1 MAVTERDIPAIEIPD
16 ELPPEVEA
24 FLDIDN
30 AAETVSPP
38 PAAQVMPIVPR
49 IARRRRTLA
58 ERRARVQAQFNAE
71 MERLVYWREQQFS
84 RIDKEATRCDL
95 ILEAHH
101 AWTLEGDPKAKTL
114 QLPYGVTCRV
124 RAQQPEWLRDEDA
137 LLGWALES
145 APQFVEHRPRL
156 KWADM
161 KKAAHPTPAGGA
173 ILPET
178 GEVLPTVQIVKRAS
192 KYTVEVELDG

>member
-1 MAVTERDIPAIEIPD
+1 MAVPEQEIPAIEIPD

-71 MERLVYWREQQFS
+71 MERLVYWREQQFG

-156 KWADM
+156 KWGEM
-161 KKAAHPTPAGGA
+161 KAASHPTNDGRAVL
-173 ILPET
+173 IET
-178 GEVLPTVQIVKRAS
+178 GEPVPTVVVVVRPDVFSVK
-192 KYTVEVELDG
+192 VDLNG

>member
-1 MAVTERDIPAIEIPD
+1 M
-16 ELPPEVEA
+16 PEASDV
-24 FLDIDN
+24 
-30 AAETVSPP
+30 VS
-38 PAAQVMPIVPR
+38 IVPR

-71 MERLVYWREQQFS
+71 MERLTAWREEEFR
-84 RIDKEATRCDL
+84 RIDTEAARCDL

-156 KWADM
+156 KWGEM
-161 KKAAHPTPAGGA
+161 KAASHPTNDGRAVL
-173 ILPET
+173 IET
-178 GEVLPTVQIVKRAS
+178 GEPVPTVVVVVRPDVFSVK
-192 KYTVEVELDG
+192 VDLNG